1 MSYHED
7 SSCSPEEMPSYY
19 DGIGPDWTG
28 ALTPEFQA
36 AFLGANAS
44 YCTEPI
50 GQPSIPTPVSLP
62 DSSFRPSPAVSHH
75 SQEYGSEYQ
84 YGLPTSMA
92 PHGLGISA
100 NFPPDFPVSSAQS
113 TSYVY
118 APDELNDLDYQLEYG
133 LGNPPTTRSTPC
145 TSPGPAPITAQA
157 LAPAPKRMKR
167 APSQQKSKSHTPSRE
182 TPVTIL
188 PHPEGMERM
197 KRERLNPRPPPLVHP
212 RPRAPGRGRRDPQAE
227 EEDAFV
233 QELREQGVAW
243 RVVRELFRGRFD
255 KDATEARLQMRLT
268 RRREKQN
275 TKWEDHDV
283 QLLIRASEMWE
294 KEKYRFIAEKVK
306 ELGATK
312 AYTPNQC
319 KLQLRLIE
327 TGQHREN
334 VDSAAS
340 SPSAM
345 SDPPNSPQQPQP
357 PPPPPPP
364 PPPAAIPTS
373 RKRARPQSLEPE

>member
-7 SSCSPEEMPSYY
+7 SSCSPKEMPSYY

-50 GQPSIPTPVSLP
+50 GQPNILTPVSLP

-84 YGLPTSMA
+84 YSLPNSMA

-100 NFPPDFPVSSAQS
+100 PFPPQTSPVSSAQT

-145 TSPGPAPITAQA
+145 TSPGPAQIPALA

-167 APSQQKSKSHTPSRE
+167 TPSQPKSKSHTPSRE

-197 KRERLNPRPPPLVHP
+197 ERERLNPRPPPL
-212 RPRAPGRGRRDPQAE
+212 AE

-319 KLQLRLIE
+319 KLQLQLIE
-327 TGQHREN
+327 AGQHREN

-345 SDPPNSPQQPQP
+345 SDPPNSPQQP
-357 PPPPPPP
+357 PPPP
-364 PPPAAIPTS
+364 PPPAAIPRS
-373 RKRARPQSLEPE
+373 LKRARPQSLEPE